1 MFSFYDFM
9 NYFKFKLLYFIG
21 MSDKIFIYE
30 RIQSQN
36 VWISLFIY
44 LKLEKLIKISLLF
57 LNLLL
62 LF

>member
-44 LKLEKLIKISLLF
+44 LKLEKLIKFSVLF